1 MMTSW
6 LAEYGVQIIIGLFGA
21 GTLVGIVT
29 AILNHFAH
37 IQINRETAVA
47 RRNQTADTT
56 VASALDTLGHTIQEL
71 RDENVDLR
79 RRMSEMEA
87 ARLLEHEARKREK
100 AEWQRQMTELR
111 ESLSTAQEGIA
122 ERDKEIKALTET
134 VTKLQIEL
142 TQAKR
147 GTGLNY
153 TQRRKQ

>member
-21 GTLVGIVT
+21 GTLVGVVRVV
-29 AILNHFAH
+29 LGYFAH

-111 ESLSTAQEGIA
+111 KSLATAQEGIA

-147 GTGLNY
+147 GAGLNY

>member
-6 LAEYGVQIIIGLFGA
+6 LAENALEIIIALIA
-21 GTLVGIVT
+21 GGVIAEGFRYLANV
-29 AILNHFAH
+29 
-37 IQINRETAVA
+37 QINRETAVA
-47 RRNQTADTT
+47 RRNQTADTS
-56 VASALDTLGHTIQEL
+56 VSSALDTLGHTIQEL
-71 RDENVDLR
+71 RNENVDLR
-79 RRMSEMEA
+79 RRMTEMEA

-111 ESLSTAQEGIA
+111 ESLSAAQEGIA